1 MRKLY
6 AFLTAA
12 SAVLLCASCQPSSSD
27 KAGGDQSSHQPRQQD
42 SVLLLTA
49 SNHLQA
55 LAISSG
61 RMLWRTGLG
70 GDLQSHFTVHA
81 IGLTLDRKHAV
92 VLVRGATSSIVLVD
106 VATGSVSRRQQLA
119 AGLAYRGLA
128 VGAVTGRIYVFSNRD
143 VGPDRGP
150 THGPPSSAVVTVLA
164 PDLSTVI
171 YSQTVRDSDGF
182 DWFVYEGA
190 TDSSETHMLVSYH
203 GPDTTG
209 IDLLSIEANRLADP
223 CGGLGTGCIQSH
235 GGFIITTSRLYL
247 ATGASPILETTPTGV
262 IVGQIDTGI
271 QNEHIMEL
279 ALDASGKSIFIAG
292 SCLYSGGLFRVDL
305 QSQHTLALASQG
317 SNICGERVVDSDNA
331 IAVVIDPDV
340 LLVSLPSGR
349 LTRRFDGTNDP
360 YVDGVALR

>member
-1 MRKLY
+1 
-6 AFLTAA
+6 
-12 SAVLLCASCQPSSSD
+12 
-27 KAGGDQSSHQPRQQD
+27 
-42 SVLLLTA
+42 
-49 SNHLQA
+49 
-55 LAISSG
+55 
-61 RMLWRTGLG
+61 MLWRTGLG